1 MECVGIVEGADWHNG
16 ILAAIDPRQAALP
29 PFPTN
34 SPVHSH
40 RALRRPSAAGLLTD
54 SASLPC
60 LEPTQDTPSNRRH
73 NHQREHVSDASTQVS
88 SLIVDSAVRKEDEA
102 QLCDFEGGN
111 LEIVLREMILDSVPD
126 DISGFKW

>member
-40 RALRRPSAAGLLTD
+40 RALRLSLRPAGLLTD

-73 NHQREHVSDASTQVS
+73 NHHREHVSDASTQVS
-88 SLIVDSAVRKEDEA
+88 SLIVDSAVGK
-102 QLCDFEGGN
+102 
-111 LEIVLREMILDSVPD
+111 VD
-126 DISGFKW
+126 DLHFLQWRNSSGIAISNHFKYIANEFPSR